1 MDKLKKV
8 TQDIKRHLH
17 SFLMPRQAELKD
29 LDSWILKNF
38 SIKAKLTP
46 QTNKMW
52 FLKKKWQHHQGFT
65 DQIKTSKK
73 IHSVEAQLHHQFQ
86 QKISY

>member
-17 SFLMPRQAELKD
+17 SFLMLKQAELKD
-29 LDSWILKNF
+29 QDSWILKNF

-46 QTNKMW
+46 QTNKM
-52 FLKKKWQHHQGFT
+52 
-65 DQIKTSKK
+65 
-73 IHSVEAQLHHQFQ
+73 
-86 QKISY
+86 